1 MAVYGFQRYIDTY
14 SSPRPKYTQIRPNRL
29 NLPLRVKTNDVN
41 HVQRNRAVDNNLQF
55 RRDRIAILIQTKRR
69 DFDAVCR
76 LKISF
81 CFRECRSLSP
91 HQYFPV
97 TQDDVVGKHRG
108 DCDVVFSCV
117 AL

>member
-1 MAVYGFQRYIDTY
+1 MAFYAFLPNEDTY
-14 SSPRPKYTQIRPNRL
+14 SSPRPKYIQIRPNRL

-76 LKISF
+76 LEISF

-97 TQDDVVGKHRG
+97 TQDNVVGKYRG
-108 DCDVVFSCV
+108 DCDVAFSRV